1 MQITITKKPMN
12 SAKIFVCTCEQC
24 RYVKNMRKN
33 RRSKKV
39 IKRLMNKRLR
49 KLKIGKVSNYFWA

>member
-1 MQITITKKPMN
+1 MN

-49 KLKIGKVSNYFWA
+49 KLKIGKASNYYWS